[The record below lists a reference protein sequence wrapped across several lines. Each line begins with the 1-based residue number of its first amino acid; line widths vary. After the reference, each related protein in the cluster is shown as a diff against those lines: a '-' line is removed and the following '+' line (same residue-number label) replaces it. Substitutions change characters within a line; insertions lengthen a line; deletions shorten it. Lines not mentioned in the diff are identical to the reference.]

1 MGTYII
7 DPIGREAA
15 HTIAL
20 YVSREPDKL
29 QFIKEA
35 QADSLEFLLKIQ
47 SEGKFTHVGHYDNEV
62 WKTPSYFLT
71 NDPDIDLS
79 GINQFSRP
87 LETWIG
93 WAKQVRS

>member
-1 MGTYII
+1 MDWII
-7 DPIGREAA
+7 DPIGRGATN
-15 HTIAL
+15 TIAL

-71 NDPDIDLS
+71 NDPDINLS
-79 GINQFSRP
+79 GVNQFSRP

-93 WAKQVRS
+93 WAKKMRS

>member
-1 MGTYII
+1 MGIYII
-7 DPIGREAA
+7 DPIGRGAT
-15 HTIAL
+15 HTVAL

-35 QADSLEFLLKIQ
+35 QADSLEFLLQIQ